1 MTDTLNNLL
10 SKAIESETHH
20 YETKCNFITMKPQLG
35 IINQS
40 KNTKHPCIIC
50 IIQIQYIS

>member
-40 KNTKHPCIIC
+40 KNTKHPW
-50 IIQIQYIS
+50 